1 VAVGCVRQRLHPADS
16 SRWRLTPIVRLRDIF
31 RLTLGAIVAETAV
44 ALALQM
50 FDPSHFVTIGVSGLA
65 GGVWW
70 LAGYQKLSRTRGWE
84 SLQVRF
90 SPVNGRIILASAL
103 VGLILICLSWGVAEI
118 LEMAGIG
125 IKALPPQAILPN
137 NLRELPLAI
146 AVVVVSASSTRQSI
160 GLPFKNVSCW
170 EWVLH
175 FSLYEPGLS
184 GLHL

>member
-1 VAVGCVRQRLHPADS
+1 
-16 SRWRLTPIVRLRDIF
+16 
-31 RLTLGAIVAETAV
+31 
-44 ALALQM
+44 M

-125 IKALPPQAILPN
+125 IKALPPQAILPS

-146 AVVVVSASSTRQSI
+146 AVVVVLVPLSEELIFR
-160 GLPFKNVSCW
+160 GLLLDWLKPKVEVRPAALVISLIFAF
-170 EWVLH
+170 LH
-175 FSLYEPGLS
+175 NISF
-184 GLHL
+184 